1 MCYYVSHYVNI
12 IVDST
17 YVQFLLRV
25 LDAGGDGSF
34 ASSRGGT
41 VPECLMIAIVRS
53 TGNSDKMKVLT
64 VPYVWPCGDFP

>member
-1 MCYYVSHYVNI
+1 MSAI
-12 IVDST
+12 MST
-17 YVQFLLRV
+17 LLFIQLMSNFVEV